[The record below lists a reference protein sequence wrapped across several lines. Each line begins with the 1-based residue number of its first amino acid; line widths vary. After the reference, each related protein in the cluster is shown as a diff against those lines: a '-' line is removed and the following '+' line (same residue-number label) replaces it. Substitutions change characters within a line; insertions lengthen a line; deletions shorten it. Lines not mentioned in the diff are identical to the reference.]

1 MKAYL
6 NTIGRNK
13 VGFTITGKQSNG
25 EPIYVEG
32 LLGLV
37 ERNTM
42 RYHLAVE
49 AYLGAMR
56 MPEPMQFEKRISD
69 WFQAS
74 ERYPQQLHEVNLGE
88 YLDMKRV
95 QHLRQQ

>member
-13 VGFTITGKQSNG
+13 VGFTVTGKQANS
-25 EPIYVEG
+25 EPVYVEG

-56 MPEPMQFEKRISD
+56 VPAPMQFEKRISD
-69 WFQAS
+69 WFQAT
-74 ERYPQQLHEVNLGE
+74 EHYPQQLHEVNLSE
-88 YLDMKRV
+88 YLDMKRL
-95 QHLRQQ
+95 QYQRQ